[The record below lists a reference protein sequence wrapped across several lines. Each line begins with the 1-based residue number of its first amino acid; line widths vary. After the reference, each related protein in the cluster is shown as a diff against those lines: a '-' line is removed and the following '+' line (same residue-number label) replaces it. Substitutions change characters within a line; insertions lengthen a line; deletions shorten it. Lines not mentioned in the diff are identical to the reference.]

1 MPYDK
6 NQKYPE
12 YKIYKLVCDDTDL
25 FYIGST
31 RDFTSRKSR
40 HKSSFNKPNNKEY
53 NTKKYQTMREFGGF
67 ENWRMVVIDI
77 LYDVTKLE
85 AEIREEQMRM
95 ELKALLNSQK
105 ASCGGITLEEYRKN
119 YREENRDQ
127 IRDNK
132 KRYYEENKDHI
143 KEHKYKYNE
152 EKFDCQCGGK
162 YTHCHKARHIR
173 TKKHQLYLEKE
184 T

>member
-31 RDFTSRKSR
+31 RDFTTRKSR
-40 HKSSFNKPNNKEY
+40 HKRCCNNPTNKEY
-53 NTKKYQTMREFGGF
+53 NCRKYQTIREFGSW

-95 ELKALLNSQK
+95 ELKSLLNMVK
-105 ASCGGITLEEYRKN
+105 ASCGGIPREEYDRL
-119 YREENRDQ
+119 YREENMDR
-127 IRDNK
+127 IREREK
-132 KRYYEENKDHI
+132 KYYQENKEQI
-143 KEHKYKYNE
+143 KLQRR
-152 EKFDCQCGGK
+152 EKIECNCGSKFNQGDR
-162 YTHCHKARHIR
+162 ARHIR
-173 TKKHQLYLEKE
+173 TKKHQLYLENE